1 MFSSLSLRL
10 RATNGTGDGSSSHLA
25 QHNGILNAA
34 PRGRKPSGCFGA
46 AEEDSLSHPAGR
58 DTPDDSSLGEGAK
71 GDTSS
76 VIRLAGDRRMTPSPQ
91 GEGVGRRCKGALDGG
106 AEKACPAGKDGI

>member
-1 MFSSLSLRL
+1 MKDKGTYLLSYLARHNEIL
-10 RATNGTGDGSSSHLA
+10 SAT
-25 QHNGILNAA
+25 

-46 AEEDSLSHPAGR
+46 TEEDSLSHPAGR

-76 VIRLAGDRRMTPSPQ
+76 VIRLA
-91 GEGVGRRCKGALDGG
+91 EIGG
-106 AEKACPAGKDGI
+106 

>member
-1 MFSSLSLRL
+1 MKSLARHPEGL
-10 RATNGTGDGSSSHLA
+10 
-25 QHNGILNAA
+25 
-34 PRGRKPSGCFGA
+34 PSGCFGA
-46 AEEDSLSHPAGR
+46 AEEDSLSHPAGL

-91 GEGVGRRCKGALDGG
+91 GEGVGRRCKGALGG
-106 AEKACPAGKDGI
+106 AAEKACPAGKDGI